1 VVVRRQDDLVF
12 VFKFQIGMLKSSS
25 DSKNSLLINKW
36 IEVEYCA
43 VLGEGLVLTQGG
55 YLMVVAR

>member
-12 VFKFQIGMLKSSS
+12 VFIFEIGILKSSS
-25 DSKNSLLINKW
+25 DSKNSLLIDKW

-43 VLGEGLVLTQGG
+43 LLGEGLVLTQGG
-55 YLMVVAR
+55 YLVVV